1 MANEENRDDSDGSF
15 HHAQM
20 SPLEL
25 GINGSSHSPDIETMV
40 QAASEEYHSID
51 QTLDEIDTWMTK
63 LEQQNDNLFSELE
76 EFLESSRQ
84 ARKESQQQVQD
95 PSEQKPQTQQGEPTE
110 KESSS

>member
-40 QAASEEYHSID
+40 QAASEGAISFFDLLVRGGLSRVLCTIYQLSVVLYF
-51 QTLDEIDTWMTK
+51 TC
-63 LEQQNDNLFSELE
+63 NLSYDYN
-76 EFLESSRQ
+76 S
-84 ARKESQQQVQD
+84 KVW
-95 PSEQKPQTQQGEPTE
+95 K
-110 KESSS
+110 